1 MFTEIVLQ
9 IALVQLSL
17 MVSYCKSLRKEGE
30 FVLGSKEA
38 LKSFAT
44 TKIASGLQLPALPSL
59 WGWLTMGRACLSA
72 RSYAPDYSMVGVCV
86 GGTNGPTKVRSPH
99 PHPWARAV
107 GYAALSGHVPGGP
120 EGEALGVGGVAEE
133 ADTARRTGRVPAG
146 HPERGPWVI
155 SFHLSPFF

>member
-1 MFTEIVLQ
+1 MVIVFNLDIILCDNKKNSTWYNLNQGKKKKKSKKLKEKKTSERKYSKMFTEIVLQ

-59 WGWLTMGRACLSA
+59 
-72 RSYAPDYSMVGVCV
+72 
-86 GGTNGPTKVRSPH
+86 
-99 PHPWARAV
+99 
-107 GYAALSGHVPGGP
+107 
-120 EGEALGVGGVAEE
+120 
-133 ADTARRTGRVPAG
+133 
-146 HPERGPWVI
+146 
-155 SFHLSPFF
+155 